1 MKMILIITL
10 GAILTLSLFLIP
22 VGSHAAGTTYYI
34 DNTNSSCNDLGT
46 GTTPSQ
52 PFCTITAGKDMA
64 IAGDTVRVL
73 AGTYA
78 EKVRPDI
85 GGVAGSPI
93 TYSAAPGVTVTGD
106 GSASGRGFSVS
117 DLSYIT
123 IDGFNVTQTSDHG
136 IYVARSD
143 HIIISNNHVSYARN
157 QDPLDPYPQRCGIY
171 LSATTDS
178 TITGNR
184 TDHNTLDGIR
194 LIKSSLRNTVSNN
207 VSFANASGV
216 SRSAEGIDVENNST
230 ANMIIHNIVYANED
244 SGLNFVADSDPGM
257 GSGSNLVIGNVSYGN
272 GDHGI
277 DNNKSPNNII
287 IGNTVQGNVTSGIN
301 LEGEII
307 STVIYG
313 SGGAIVKNNIVVD
326 NGLCQYVGGEP
337 IPDTPPGNIRVD
349 ALSTPGT
356 FLDYNLYY
364 LTSGGTQ
371 LIWGTISY
379 SSIEFFHS
387 LFPGQET
394 NGLLGDPLFT
404 MPAAIAMRPP
414 APPYNMAVNVGI
426 YYVMSGSPA
435 IDSAN
440 SDAPSEPD
448 FDILG
453 LPRVDDPL
461 VVNSG
466 SGLRTYDDRGAYEY
480 YGDLILFKVML
491 PLIMR

>member
-1 MKMILIITL
+1 MPGGVSQLSIIENVSLVDSIWRFFMKMILIITL

-22 VGSHAAGTTYYI
+22 VGSQAAGTTYYI

-207 VSFANASGV
+207 VSFANAS
-216 SRSAEGIDVENNST
+216 ENPST
-230 ANMIIHNIVYANED
+230 ADNARMHDTTIIRIMD
-244 SGLNFVADSDPGM
+244 
-257 GSGSNLVIGNVSYGN
+257 
-272 GDHGI
+272 
-277 DNNKSPNNII
+277 
-287 IGNTVQGNVTSGIN
+287 
-301 LEGEII
+301 
-307 STVIYG
+307 
-313 SGGAIVKNNIVVD
+313 
-326 NGLCQYVGGEP
+326 
-337 IPDTPPGNIRVD
+337 
-349 ALSTPGT
+349 
-356 FLDYNLYY
+356 
-364 LTSGGTQ
+364 
-371 LIWGTISY
+371 
-379 SSIEFFHS
+379 
-387 LFPGQET
+387 
-394 NGLLGDPLFT
+394 
-404 MPAAIAMRPP
+404 
-414 APPYNMAVNVGI
+414 
-426 YYVMSGSPA
+426 
-435 IDSAN
+435 
-440 SDAPSEPD
+440 DAPFASAA
-448 FDILG
+448 
-453 LPRVDDPL
+453 
-461 VVNSG
+461 G
-466 SGLRTYDDRGAYEY
+466 SL
-480 YGDLILFKVML
+480 
-491 PLIMR
+491 